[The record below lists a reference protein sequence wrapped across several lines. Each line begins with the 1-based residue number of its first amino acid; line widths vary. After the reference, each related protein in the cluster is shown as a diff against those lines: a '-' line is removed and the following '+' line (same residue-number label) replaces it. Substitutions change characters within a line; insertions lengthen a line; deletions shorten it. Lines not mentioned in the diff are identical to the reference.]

1 MVAHTL
7 QEAVKSRYI
16 DRVVVS
22 TDDEKVAAVAREYG
36 AEVPF
41 LRNAELV
48 TVPLIKPVI
57 ADAVQFVETEE
68 KEKYDLVVMLQ
79 ATSPFR
85 AAQQIDEALDKLVS
99 EEFDSVVSVREEK
112 ALMWRL
118 VDGELKQA
126 FGKAGRREDMEPLL
140 REDGAI
146 WAMRRQV
153 LDSSERLGARVGY
166 VLMDQQSS
174 FTVHDIYDFW
184 VAEKLV
190 RLPRIVF
197 RADGGAEIGMGH
209 VYRSLAIAD
218 ELCSISSADVQFLMS
233 ADHPEG
239 VKRVSSAGYTV
250 RVLSDG
256 GVDAIVE
263 AIQEYSPNI
272 VVNDRPFLEKNYLE
286 ALARLGAST
295 VNLVDTLEDIEKPA
309 EIRSMIIATMR
320 VDQLEL
326 EDYYA
331 GPEFAILRGVVCGS
345 RENRCE
351 RTLAKSSSV
360 LEGAIR
366 RASP

>member
-1 MVAHTL
+1 MTKGKQRVVAIVPARGGYDEVPYMNIKKLGPIPLVAHTL

-153 LDSSERLGARVGY
+153 LDSSERMGARVGY

-190 RLPRIVF
+190 RLPLNKSTRRRKGRDRTIPASAIF
-197 RADGGAEIGMGH
+197 EIGSPSA
-209 VYRSLAIAD
+209 VARPRFWAYREASFPALHGPVSGPLPPLVQTWHSRKSRLETKTENEA
-218 ELCSISSADVQFLMS
+218 SSAL
-233 ADHPEG
+233 
-239 VKRVSSAGYTV
+239 
-250 RVLSDG
+250 
-256 GVDAIVE
+256 
-263 AIQEYSPNI
+263 
-272 VVNDRPFLEKNYLE
+272 
-286 ALARLGAST
+286 LARLW
-295 VNLVDTLEDIEKPA
+295 
-309 EIRSMIIATMR
+309 
-320 VDQLEL
+320 
-326 EDYYA
+326 
-331 GPEFAILRGVVCGS
+331 
-345 RENRCE
+345 
-351 RTLAKSSSV
+351 
-360 LEGAIR
+360 
-366 RASP
+366 